1 MEDFR
6 QIRYDLNT
14 FIIKIL
20 GLSIHNIIC
29 MTFSRRHVLMN
40 TSFVLLSGLGDYL
53 GLIDVVEEFS
63 SWTYILTFVLG
74 GGGACWT
81 MTVV

>member
-6 QIRYDLNT
+6 HIRYNLNT

-29 MTFSRRHVLMN
+29 MAFSKRHVLMN
-40 TSFVLLSGLGDYL
+40 TSFVLLRGLGDYL

-63 SWTYILTFVLG
+63 SSINILTFVLG